1 MVSNADKALQLISMS
16 VLFFG
21 IAALVLSVITG
32 TQSGSFM
39 IALLEYFAC
48 EREGHV
54 LGKCSRNN
62 VEGQSYSYLL
72 LVVYSALAL
81 FGILCLNFV
90 ILNWRS
96 GHNAHSL
103 HSSSSSST
111 KSDLEPSKEDQFKNR
126 PISTHSDINKAYE
139 LDAKE
144 VLY

>member
-54 LGKCSRNN
+54 LGKCNRDN

-96 GHNAHSL
+96 GHKAHSL

>member
-21 IAALVLSVITG
+21 IVALVLSVITG
-32 TQSGSFM
+32 TESGSFM

-54 LGKCSRNN
+54 LGKCSRDN

-96 GHNAHSL
+96 RHEAHSL
-103 HSSSSSST
+103 HSSSSST

-144 VLY
+144 ILY